1 MLRSTDQHH
10 AVQTWN
16 PSWPH
21 PYRPGWTKRTGRSSQ
36 KKKTSQKGSI
46 PTAADSA
53 TNISKEVAEVS
64 VQTESLD
71 EEEDVTREQLI
82 HQCEEVSTLLDLL
95 SGLADEDDYDSTF
108 ESNTD
113 F

>member
-1 MLRSTDQHH
+1 MATS
-10 AVQTWN
+10 VQTWLDKK
-16 PSWPH
+16 SWKKLP
-21 PYRPGWTKRTGRSSQ
+21 

-64 VQTESLD
+64 VHTESLD

-95 SGLADEDDYDSTF
+95 SGLADEDDYDSAF